1 MTQAHA
7 QETLDS
13 RLFHLKMW
21 SKSFSLVEEYR
32 RWCLIIVNQ
41 TYTPK
46 MKVTNCIWFFSIMN
60 LITPGGSI
68 NFLFF
73 RLSLILH
80 SRVFRRSLWLKMEV
94 TSINGKLHVL
104 TVENRLFGGT
114 THGDTIKPTIVT
126 SVPRKYA
133 KLSWSNSYCWFTG
146 FVITLYLTNKRPI
159 PFHFHTYNFS
169 QKVKLK
175 LIRKKYNPTKVLKY
189 FCFDEIEIHSREMTP
204 STFPWCSES
213 PDKCNFP

>member
-13 RLFHLKMW
+13 RLFNLKMW

-32 RWCLIIVNQ
+32 RWSLIIANQ

-46 MKVTNCIWFFSIMN
+46 TKVTNCIWFFSIMY

-73 RLSLILH
+73 RLSLILR
-80 SRVFRRSLWLKMEV
+80 SRVFRRSLWLKTEV

-114 THGDTIKPTIVT
+114 THGDTIKPAIVT
-126 SVPRKYA
+126 SVTRKYT
-133 KLSWSNSYCWFTG
+133 KLSWPNSYCWFTG
-146 FVITLYLTNKRPI
+146 FLTTLYLTNKRPI
-159 PFHFHTYNFS
+159 PFHFQTYNIS
-169 QKVKLK
+169 QKVKMK
-175 LIRKKYNPTKVLKY
+175 LIR
-189 FCFDEIEIHSREMTP
+189 
-204 STFPWCSES
+204 
-213 PDKCNFP
+213 

>member
-32 RWCLIIVNQ
+32 RWSLIIVNQ

-46 MKVTNCIWFFSIMN
+46 TKVTNCISFFSIMY

-73 RLSLILH
+73 RLGLILH
-80 SRVFRRSLWLKMEV
+80 SRVFRRSLWLKTEV

-146 FVITLYLTNKRPI
+146 FVITLYLTNKRLI

-175 LIRKKYNPTKVLKY
+175 LIR
-189 FCFDEIEIHSREMTP
+189 
-204 STFPWCSES
+204 
-213 PDKCNFP
+213 

>member
-32 RWCLIIVNQ
+32 RWSLIIVNQ

-80 SRVFRRSLWLKMEV
+80 SRVFRRSLWVKMEV

-133 KLSWSNSYCWFTG
+133 NHGPIATADLLASSLLCTWPTRD
-146 FVITLYLTNKRPI
+146 LY
-159 PFHFHTYNFS
+159 HFISIHTTS
-169 QKVKLK
+169 VKK
-175 LIRKKYNPTKVLKY
+175 
-189 FCFDEIEIHSREMTP
+189 
-204 STFPWCSES
+204 
-213 PDKCNFP
+213 